1 MQEWVKRGAK
11 SMSLNPYGTLIRERA
26 LKNLLNLAIMMLTNS
41 MLKNI
46 ISKSLTITKITK
58 V

>member
-1 MQEWVKRGAK
+1 MQEWVKRAAK
-11 SMSLNPYGTLIRERA
+11 SKSLNPYGTLIRARA